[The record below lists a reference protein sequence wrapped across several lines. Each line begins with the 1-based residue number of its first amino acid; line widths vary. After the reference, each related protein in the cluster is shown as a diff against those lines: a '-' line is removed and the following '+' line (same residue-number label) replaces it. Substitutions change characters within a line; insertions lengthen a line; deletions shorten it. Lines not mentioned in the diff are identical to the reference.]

1 MPTESRGFSVM
12 QVSVVRGFS
21 DTQQVPGAN
30 VSFDVAWVTFLLY
43 FLSFAA
49 VLVVICFCLGLLGT
63 TPVL

>member
-1 MPTESRGFSVM
+1 M